1 MDDGYKDH
9 QKYLNIEIRLFSPLL
24 KFLAPRQVAT
34 ASIYQKSCGLFLIW
48 SICGLVVFSSSA
60 FYFGTDEISIDY
72 HNFSA

>member
-34 ASIYQKSCGLFLIW
+34 ASIYQKSCGLFLI
-48 SICGLVVFSSSA
+48 
-60 FYFGTDEISIDY
+60 
-72 HNFSA
+72 

>member
-34 ASIYQKSCGLFLIW
+34 ASIYPKILWFVFDLIHMWSCGF
-48 SICGLVVFSSSA
+48 
-60 FYFGTDEISIDY
+60 
-72 HNFSA
+72 